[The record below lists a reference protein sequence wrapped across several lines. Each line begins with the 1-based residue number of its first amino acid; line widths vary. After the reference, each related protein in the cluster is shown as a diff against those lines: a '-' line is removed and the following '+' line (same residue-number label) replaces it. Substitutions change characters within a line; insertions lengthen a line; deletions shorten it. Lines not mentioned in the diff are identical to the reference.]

1 MTQRNPMNERYT
13 SGEVKGQ
20 TRKSAAS
27 AKPVTKAAASVHIQT
42 KEKPKKK
49 GFFAKAMGGSS
60 ADAGQGKK
68 KPNASAVQEANFYN
82 PPTERYKRLR
92 RIWWIM
98 LAVAVVF
105 TAASFALNMFM
116 PDNMALNVITLVI
129 AYGSILG
136 ALYLDFVKIRKE
148 RDRYREQ
155 VMGDKSK
162 AAKRA
167 RKEAAERA
175 AAEQAE
181 AEKRAAERRAKK
193 EARKVRFGLGKKKDE
208 TSEASTEAAEEG
220 ASEKASSK

>member
-27 AKPVTKAAASVHIQT
+27 AKPVSKAAASVHIQT

-49 GFFAKAMGGSS
+49 GFFAKAMSGSS
-60 ADAGQGKK
+60 STDAKQAQK
-68 KPNASAVQEANFYN
+68 KPNAGAVQEANFYN
-82 PPTERYKRLR
+82 PPTETYRRLR
-92 RIWWIM
+92 RIWWVM

-105 TAASFALNMFM
+105 TAVSFGLNMFM
-116 PDNMALNVITLVI
+116 PDNMALNVVTLVI

-148 RDRYREQ
+148 RERYRAQ

-167 RKEAAERA
+167 RKEAAEQA
-175 AAEQAE
+175 AAAQAE
-181 AEKRAAERRAKK
+181 AEARAAEKRAKK
-193 EARKVRFGLGKKKDE
+193 EARKVRFGLGKKKDAE
-208 TSEASTEAAEEG
+208 GDAAAADATGSEDTTG
-220 ASEKASSK
+220 A

>member
-27 AKPVTKAAASVHIQT
+27 AKPATKAAASVHIPT

-49 GFFAKAMGGSS
+49 GFFSKAMSSSS
-60 ADAGQGKK
+60 ADASKGQK

-82 PPTERYKRLR
+82 PPTETYKRLR

-116 PDNMALNVITLVI
+116 PDNMALNVVTLVI

-148 RDRYREQ
+148 RDRYRAQ
-155 VMGDKSK
+155 VLGDKSK

-181 AEKRAAERRAKK
+181 AEKRAAEKQAKK
-193 EARKVRFGLGKKKDE
+193 DARKSRFGLGKKKAE
-208 TSEASTEAAEEG
+208 GSEAAEAAE
-220 ASEKASSK
+220 AKDSSADA